1 MKIKQELPFQEP
13 LKGKYWVD
21 QYNTLI
27 KDVNKR
33 KVEIQSSLSQYDSE
47 QDDIL
52 HHLEMIKCDAITSSK
67 LIKALK
73 EIRAKRRVIKE
84 ELAALNSIST
94 LAKQSKYINNES
106 YVYKTNI
113 ISIVL
118 GGETIE

>member
-52 HHLEMIKCDAITSSK
+52 HHLEMIRCDAIISSK

-73 EIRAKRRVIKE
+73 EIRAKRRIIKE
-84 ELAALNSIST
+84 ELAALNSISM
-94 LAKQSKYINNES
+94 LAKQSKYSNNES

-118 GGETIE
+118 GGETID

>member
-52 HHLEMIKCDAITSSK
+52 HHLEMIRCDAIVSSK
-67 LIKALK
+67 LIKAL
-73 EIRAKRRVIKE
+73 ISFRAKRRIIKD

-94 LAKQSKYINNES
+94 LAKQSKYSNNERC
-106 YVYKTNI
+106 VYKTNI